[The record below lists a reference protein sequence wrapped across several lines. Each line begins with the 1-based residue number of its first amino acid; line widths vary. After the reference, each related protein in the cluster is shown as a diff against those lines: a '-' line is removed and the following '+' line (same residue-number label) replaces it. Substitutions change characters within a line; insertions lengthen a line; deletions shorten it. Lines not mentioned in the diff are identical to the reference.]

1 MNRVNYG
8 NKIQFGLLTF
18 FIVHIFYVQWSY
30 YPKYE
35 TLKLVFLLCA
45 AVLLIPGIKVVVSRE
60 FRTVNLCAMLF
71 LLSAFVS
78 SFINKGRINGALS
91 RGLVYIFIVAEI
103 IVYIEEAIRINR
115 INTVVEWF
123 YKYSFLYILISD
135 LLMLAIPSLYSSHG
149 NTYFV
154 GNKFTLG
161 YLHLFL
167 LGFFCYRYRYN
178 LNRTVKLGVIKKTT
192 IVLWLIVGTAI
203 FINIQTACSTALVSV
218 FIILVLLLF
227 RFTFDAKKW
236 IIILGVSDTI
246 LLAFSTIVMWKPFQ
260 YLIVNVLGESLD
272 LHDRLRIYQD
282 VIPLILKNPIWGYGA
297 RNVYNLLFFS
307 IQAPNAQNGILN
319 NIVQFGIVG
328 TVLLVLTLFIMLS
341 KGKNCDD
348 CAAIWILV
356 IWLTII
362 SAIEI
367 TISYEMVFLCAL
379 IMGIA
384 IEKSHQE
391 YQNG

>member
-1 MNRVNYG
+1 M
-8 NKIQFGLLTF
+8 
-18 FIVHIFYVQWSY
+18 
-30 YPKYE
+30 
-35 TLKLVFLLCA
+35 
-45 AVLLIPGIKVVVSRE
+45 
-60 FRTVNLCAMLF
+60 
-71 LLSAFVS
+71 
-78 SFINKGRINGALS
+78 
-91 RGLVYIFIVAEI
+91 
-103 IVYIEEAIRINR
+103 
-115 INTVVEWF
+115 
-123 YKYSFLYILISD
+123 
-135 LLMLAIPSLYSSHG
+135 
-149 NTYFV
+149 
-154 GNKFTLG
+154 
-161 YLHLFL
+161 
-167 LGFFCYRYRYN
+167 
-178 LNRTVKLGVIKKTT
+178 
-192 IVLWLIVGTAI
+192 
-203 FINIQTACSTALVSV
+203 
-218 FIILVLLLF
+218 
-227 RFTFDAKKW
+227 
-236 IIILGVSDTI
+236 
-246 LLAFSTIVMWKPFQ
+246 LAFSTIVMWKPFQ